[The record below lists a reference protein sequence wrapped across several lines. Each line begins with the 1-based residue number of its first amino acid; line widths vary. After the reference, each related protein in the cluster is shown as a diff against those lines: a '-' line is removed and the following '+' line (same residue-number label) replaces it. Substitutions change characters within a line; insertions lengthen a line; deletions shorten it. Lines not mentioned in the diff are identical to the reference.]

1 MSKYIKLV
9 MPLLFLLVLTSCNSL
24 TSDVHN
30 NTEQDNSSGNNDSSI
45 GIIYFS
51 ATGNTEIVSL
61 KLGTILNVT
70 PIEIVPLVPYT
81 NEDLNYNDNDCRAN
95 QEQNDPNARPEI
107 ENVINIEAYETIFLG
122 YPIWWGKLPKIIYTF
137 MESYSFDKKM
147 IIPFCTSGSSGISYS
162 ENELHQLAPVADFKE
177 GRRFSSSVDT
187 NELYSWIES
196 LNL

>member
-1 MSKYIKLV
+1 MSKYIKLL
-9 MPLLFLLVLTSCNSL
+9 MPLLLLALTSCNSL
-24 TSDVHN
+24 TSDVRN

-95 QEQNDPNARPEI
+95 QEQNDPNARPE
-107 ENVINIEAYETIFLG
+107 V
-122 YPIWWGKLPKIIYTF
+122 
-137 MESYSFDKKM
+137 
-147 IIPFCTSGSSGISYS
+147 
-162 ENELHQLAPVADFKE
+162 V
-177 GRRFSSSVDT
+177 VVV
-187 NELYSWIES
+187 
-196 LNL
+196 